1 MLRSFPAAV
10 VAAAFVT
17 QLAIFTTTIYLHRAL
32 AHRAVSFHPAVTA
45 FFRAITWI
53 TIGLIPRQ
61 WVAVHRL
68 HHAKTDEPEDPH
80 SPLQLGYWKVQLANP
95 YLYRKAATDPSVVA
109 RYAKDISPD
118 RWDARLFDHPVL
130 GLGLGIG
137 VLCVVLGPLLGLAAA
152 AMHTFAYLLLS
163 AAVNAIGHTWGK
175 RPYANSATNSQ
186 WLAWMTAGEGL
197 HNNHHAVPTAG
208 RLAIGRREIDPGWW
222 VIRMLEQRGWAT
234 VRLQPADVRA
244 KVAA

>member
-10 VAAAFVT
+10 LAAAFVT

-32 AHRAVSFHPAVTA
+32 AHKAVSFHPAVTA
-45 FFRAITWI
+45 FFRTITWI

-95 YLYRKAATDPSVVA
+95 YLYRKAATNPTVVA
-109 RYAKDISPD
+109 RYAKDLKPD
-118 RWDARLFDHPVL
+118 RWDTRLFDHPIL

-137 VLCVVLGPLLGLAAA
+137 VLCVVLGPVLGLVAAVI
-152 AMHTFAYLLLS
+152 HTFAYLVLS

-208 RLAIGRREIDPGWW
+208 RLAIGPREIDPGWW
-222 VIRMLEQRGWAT
+222 IIRTLERRGWAT
-234 VRLQPADVRA
+234 VRLQPAEVQARQ
-244 KVAA
+244 AA

>member
-10 VAAAFVT
+10 LAAAFVT

-32 AHRAVSFHPAVTA
+32 AHKAVSFHPAVTA
-45 FFRAITWI
+45 FFRTITWI

-68 HHAKTDEPEDPH
+68 HHANTDEPEDPH

-95 YLYRKAATDPSVVA
+95 YLYRKAATNPTVVA
-109 RYAKDISPD
+109 RYAKDLKTD
-118 RWDARLFDHPVL
+118 RWDTRLFDHPVL

-137 VLCVVLGPLLGLAAA
+137 VLCVVLGPVLGLVAAA
-152 AMHTFAYLLLS
+152 IHTFAYLVLS

-208 RLAIGRREIDPGWW
+208 RLAIGPREIDPGWW
-222 VIRMLEQRGWAT
+222 IIRTLERRGWAT
-234 VRLQPADVRA
+234 VRLQPADVKARQ
-244 KVAA
+244 AA